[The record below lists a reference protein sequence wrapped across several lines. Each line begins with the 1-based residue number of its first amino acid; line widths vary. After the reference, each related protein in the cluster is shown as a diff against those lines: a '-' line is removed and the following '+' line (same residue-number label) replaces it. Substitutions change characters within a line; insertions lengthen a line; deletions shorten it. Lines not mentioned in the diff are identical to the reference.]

1 MCDRIECFV
10 VAIAVWEFSS
20 FAGGEEEEECT
31 QLIHTSR
38 PVIHSRPSVC
48 LSIWKNQN
56 SSAYLE
62 TSGGL
67 PTTACYTN
75 TSNYEVPC
83 SKMTSFPKR
92 RLYLASHSSKVHL
105 CPNISFSV
113 SQTATSAAV
122 VWSISPVVL
131 AWKLEIPQIYN
142 KLSKV
147 FIINGGNH
155 IWTEQFIPVLTPL
168 NYTWDKFELLFIV

>member
-1 MCDRIECFV
+1 MLRAGSRCVSFPALQGERRRNAYSTSIHQDL
-10 VAIAVWEFSS
+10 FSTPDLL
-20 FAGGEEEEECT
+20 FAY
-31 QLIHTSR
+31 
-38 PVIHSRPSVC
+38 
-48 LSIWKNQN
+48 LSEKNQS

-83 SKMTSFPKR
+83 YKMTSFSKCS
-92 RLYLASHSSKVHL
+92 LSLASHSSKVHL

-122 VWSISPVVL
+122 VWRISPVLL
-131 AWKLEIPQIYN
+131 AWKLEILQIYN

-147 FIINGGNH
+147 FIINRGNH
-155 IWTEQFIPVLTPL
+155 IQAEQFIPVLTLL
-168 NYTWDKFELLFIV
+168 NYTWDKFELLFTV